1 MKWAMVVLALGAMA
15 TGSQIV
21 VLRAQQAPLPPAP
34 PPVPTVTNVALPAPA
49 MTNMALVQKIQF
61 AMPIHDFGRI
71 KVNEPAKCNFIFTNT
86 GQAMLEIT
94 AVNPGCG
101 CTTAGEWT
109 RKVEPGKTGNI
120 PIQFNGVGA
129 PGPFGKAMS
138 VTCNDPAQPTVSLQI
153 KGVLWKPIEVNP
165 QYAVFNVTAESVS
178 NATSIVRIINNEETP
193 LTFSAPECNNPY
205 FTAVV
210 KTNVPG
216 KEFEVTIRPVPP
228 LPGNNTGGAFTLK
241 TSSSNAPIIQINT
254 AAMMMPTLA
263 LNPPSIVLP
272 PPPNTNNVRP
282 VIYVRN
288 NGTSPFRLSDP
299 VVNAK
304 GVDVQIKEIE
314 PGRYASLTLTF
325 PPEFT
330 ITPGEKIHLN
340 VKTGLAHSP
349 NFEVPVF
356 QRPRIV
362 N

>member
-1 MKWAMVVLALGAMA
+1 MRLVTVILAFGGLA
-15 TGSQIV
+15 TTQIV
-21 VLRAQQAPLPPAP
+21 SLQAQPAP
-34 PPVPTVTNVALPAPA
+34 PPPPVPAVTNAP
-49 MTNMALVQKIQF
+49 TPKIQF
-61 AMPIHDFGRI
+61 GEPIHDFGKL
-71 KVNEPAKCNFIFTNT
+71 KVNEPAKCNFIFTNI
-86 GQAMLEIT
+86 GQATLEVT

-109 RKVEPGKTGNI
+109 RKVEPGKTGAI

-129 PGPFGKAMS
+129 PGPFGKAVN
-138 VTCNDPAQPTVSLQI
+138 VTCNDPSQSVVVLQI

-193 LTFSAPECNNPY
+193 LTIEAPTYNNQF
-205 FTAVV
+205 FTAEI
-210 KTNVPG
+210 KTNQPG
-216 KEFEVTIRPVPP
+216 KEFEVTVRPVPP
-228 LPGNNTGGAFTLK
+228 LPGENTGGAITLK
-241 TSSSNAPIIQINT
+241 TSSSNSPVIQINT
-254 AAMMMPTLA
+254 AAIMVPTLSVT
-263 LNPPSIVLP
+263 PPTIVLP

-288 NGTSPFRLSDP
+288 NGLSPFHLSDP
-299 VVNAK
+299 AVNVQ

-314 PGRYASLTLTF
+314 PGRYASLTITF

-330 ITPGEKIHLN
+330 LAAGDKIHLN
-340 VKTGLAHSP
+340 VKTGLAHHPSL
-349 NFEVPVF
+349 EVPVY